1 MYYCRFIFYKLLY
14 GTLNIVCQSWDFEYK
29 MEFRKARDLAIFI
42 ILGVGALTTVGVFP
56 VPSIFAD
63 KCDKNEDNN
72 CNETEINQETWTDN
86 RCKLENLDNDRSNEN
101 VHNSTLACVNAV
113 RNLEDLAT
121 IPDQFA
127 ATS

>member
-1 MYYCRFIFYKLLY
+1 MYYCLFIFYKLLY
-14 GTLNIVCQSWDFEYK
+14 GTLNIVCRSWDFEYK

-42 ILGVGALTTVGVFP
+42 ILGVGALTTIGVFS

-101 VHNSTLACVNAV
+101 VQNSTLACVNV
-113 RNLEDLAT
+113 VGNLEDLAT
-121 IPDQFA
+121 IPDQFS

>member
-1 MYYCRFIFYKLLY
+1 MQFP
-14 GTLNIVCQSWDFEYK
+14 
-29 MEFRKARDLAIFI
+29 KARVLAIFI
-42 ILGVGALTTVGVFP
+42 FLATGALTTIGVFSL
-56 VPSIFAD
+56 PSIFAD

-72 CNETEINQETWTDN
+72 CNETQINQETGTDN
-86 RCKLENLDNDRSNEN
+86 RCKLENLDNDHSNEN

>member
-1 MYYCRFIFYKLLY
+1 
-14 GTLNIVCQSWDFEYK
+14 
-29 MEFRKARDLAIFI
+29 MEFRSRVSDIAMYVIVATGL
-42 ILGVGALTTVGVFP
+42 LTTIVVFSL
-56 VPSIFAD
+56 PSIFAD

-101 VHNSTLACVNAV
+101 VQNSTLACVNAV